1 MTQGS
6 QDKEIILLVD
16 DTATNLV
23 VMSKALKNA
32 GFEIAVATDGE
43 SAISLVEYAPP
54 DLILLDVMMPGID
67 GFETCA
73 RLKANPQSKD
83 IPVIFMTALADTV
96 DKVKGLSIGAVDYI
110 TKPFQ
115 EQEVLARVRLHLRL
129 RSLTKRLEKQNA
141 RLQQEISDR
150 KMAQEANTAK
160 SVFLAKMSHELRTP
174 LNAILG
180 FTQLLNRDSS
190 LNKEQIEYLDII
202 GRSGEH
208 LLSLINDILEMAK
221 IESGRV
227 TLNENSFDLYRLLDS
242 LEKMFQL
249 KADSN
254 GLQLIFDIDSNLPQ
268 YIATDEGKLRQVA
281 INLLSN
287 AIKFTDQGS
296 VTFRVKGNGGLGMG
310 HSALGIGNGEQ
321 GSSDAGDRGAGG
333 QGDLETRRPIIK
345 GDLKQGD
352 PETGEPGDKGTR
364 GYAQFPMPNAQFPMP
379 NAESPIPNARL
390 LFEVEDTGPG
400 IAPEEMETL
409 FEAFVQTEAG
419 RRSQQGTGLGLPIS
433 RQFVE
438 LMGSEL
444 TVESIVGKGTI
455 FKFEIEVSLAIGEE
469 IKSSKEGSRRAI
481 AMQPD
486 QPKYRI
492 LIVEDKWE
500 NRQLLLKLLEPLGFE
515 VREAKDGQKGIDAWK
530 SWKPHLIW
538 MDMRMP
544 VMNGFEATKEIKS
557 QPEGR
562 DTVIIALTASAFEE
576 DRTHVLSVGCDDFVT
591 KPIKEEEIF
600 ATMAKYLGVRYI
612 YEDQDALQETPLL
625 PEEAPVAELTAED
638 LAAMPSEWLASLHWA
653 AMQVDAKLVLGLIE
667 EVPPSAPVAKAL
679 VDLVDNFRFD
689 KIVDLTKNQM
699 G

>member
-254 GLQLIFDIDSNLPQ
+254 GLQLIFEIDSNLPQ
-268 YIATDEGKLRQVA
+268 YITTDEGKLRQVA

-287 AIKFTDQGS
+287 AIKFTDKGR
-296 VTFRVKGNGGLGMG
+296 VTFRVKGNATWGKGTGGLGDRETWG
-310 HSALGIGNGEQ
+310 SGNSG
-321 GSSDAGDRGAGG
+321 
-333 QGDLETRRPIIK
+333 T
-345 GDLKQGD
+345 
-352 PETGEPGDKGTR
+352 PGLRDSGT
-364 GYAQFPMPNAQFPMP
+364 M
-379 NAESPIPNARL
+379 PNARL
-390 LFEVEDTGPG
+390 LFEVEDTGSG

-419 RRSQQGTGLGLPIS
+419 RKSQQGTGLGLPIS

-455 FKFEIEVSLAIGEE
+455 FKFEIEVSLAVGEE

-500 NRQLLLKLLEPLGFE
+500 NRQLLVKLLEPLGFE

-612 YEDQDALQETPLL
+612 YEDQDALQETLEL
-625 PEEAPVAELTAED
+625 PEEAPIAELTTED

-667 EVPPSAPVAKAL
+667 EVPPSEPVAKAL